1 MKRNMSNMN
10 NIMTRLFTVIM
21 LMMFSVGIQAQVKV
35 FYGENGDDSFKGG
48 KVGVKG
54 QTKPDEKNN
63 VTVTLI
69 VTPDKGYTITKKDI
83 KVYAILSA
91 SARATRGLEI
101 SKDLT
106 LDGDDPKDL
115 SAERTYT
122 VTLDANLGLWVKEA
136 TFTRKSDGAK
146 ATTIDFNLP
155 DGYYY
160 LGNQAGNNSVDP
172 YDPDDFGANFYMCP
186 AYSTNIDAKN
196 YLGGD
201 EAKPLITTFKSFS
214 DNNKNQGKTYSWAV
228 WYIEAVT
235 GDGNEGYFYIK
246 HRDSGKYLFA
256 NDNTDPAANR
266 RRVNLGPTFSPG
278 NDGDGMFKIQSDD
291 SGNTYYISSRTK
303 DNGDNKYLN
312 PSKAN
317 LDNLSATS
325 DNSNTGGILG
335 FWKEKTTNS
344 AWHFVPVRC
353 DVPEISYNII
363 NDEVTI
369 TGTEG
374 TTIYYTTDGLTDPNP
389 DEVGGSYPTQ
399 LYDPDNKPTISAK
412 TTIKAIA
419 TLTGY
424 ANSEVATATIYY
436 NLTVTLDPIS
446 SIYDGSSKSVTVSV
460 ADGLNPIENTKYEV
474 SYKKEDVVVS
484 ELIDAGTYTVIVSDK
499 EGDDEFV
506 SGSADFTIEP
516 AELYAVNLPEEP
528 LTYSGEAQSVSITS
542 VTAGDGTLV
551 VPSDDYTVS
560 GNEGTNVGDYT
571 ITVTAK
577 ENTNYTGSV
586 SNTFTISPKSLGN
599 GITPTEGI
607 TIDDI
612 TWTNDTYSN
621 PGIYFKETPLVEG
634 EEHDYT
640 VTTSGNATSKYYI
653 VTFTGAN
660 NFTGSVESKFV
671 NVDFYHNDAAT
682 CWASS
687 FVINSGEGAF
697 AIPDGYSAHIVTG
710 IDGTTVTAPSLTYV
724 PEGVPVI
731 LLADT
736 SSDADAKG
744 FTAQPISGDAPDTSG
759 NMLKFVTEDSEG
771 YDSGNESM
779 HFDTGEI
786 YLLYNGEFV
795 LNKEGDLAKGKVYL
809 DPSAPGAGS
818 TPAPA
823 RLAFL
828 GNPYTDIE
836 NVSFI
841 MKEQE
846 TDEKWYSLDG
856 CRLNGRPTKKGLYL
870 MNRKKVVIK

>member
-83 KVYAILSA
+83 KVYATLSA

-136 TFTRKSDGAK
+136 TFTRKIDGAK
-146 ATTIDFNLP
+146 NTPDYSGKYFIGTMNQT
-155 DGYYY
+155 DGYYLCPTEEY
-160 LGNQAGNNSVDP
+160 YSYDIQNDKYISEDNGNPFLTTYKCKSTSG
-172 YDPDDFGANFYMCP
+172 YDVSKALWIIEKHP
-186 AYSTNIDAKN
+186 SLN
-196 YLGGD
+196 Y
-201 EAKPLITTFKSFS
+201 
-214 DNNKNQGKTYSWAV
+214 Y
-228 WYIEAVT
+228 
-235 GDGNEGYFYIK
+235 YIK
-246 HRDSGKYLFA
+246 HA
-256 NDNTDPAANR
+256 N
-266 RRVNLGPTFSPG
+266 
-278 NDGDGMFKIQSDD
+278 
-291 SGNTYYISSRTK
+291 
-303 DNGDNKYLN
+303 DNKYLTYN
-312 PSKAN
+312 KA
-317 LDNLSATS
+317 LLS
-325 DNSNTGGILG
+325 DNKGRLRVHLEDSPANADYALFKIEYASASSSYDIISKYAEDNKIDPDQNQPRKYLNINKGNKQDLKGTNADVVNGVNVGGIIGLWRVG
-335 FWKEKTTNS
+335 S
-344 AWHFVPVRC
+344 AEPQATGRFFLEEAQCSTPI
-353 DVPEISYNII
+353 ISF
-363 NDEVTI
+363 DASTSEVTI
-369 TGTEG
+369 TSKTAGA
-374 TTIYYTTDGLTDPNP
+374 TIYYTIDGSAPDTSSSPYNP
-389 DEVGGSYPTQ
+389 E
-399 LYDPDNKPTISAK
+399 NKPTILE
-412 TTIKAIA
+412 TTIVKAIA
-419 TLTGY
+419 VKDNLDY
-424 ANSEVATATIYY
+424 SKSELATATIVV
-436 NLTVTLDPIS
+436 NPTITLTIPEGGYT
-446 SIYDGSSKSVTVSV
+446 YDGEEKVPVVASVVYD
-460 ADGLNPIENTKYEV
+460 ADSYTFDPSEYEV
-474 SYKKEDVVVS
+474 SYSDNTN
-484 ELIDAGTYTVIVSDK
+484 AGTATVTITGVAG
-499 EGDDEFV
+499 GDYFV
-506 SGSADFTIEP
+506 YGTTTFTIDP
-516 AELYAVNLPEEP
+516 AMLHEVTLSDEP
-528 LTYSGEAQSVSITS
+528 LNYNGESQSVSITS

-577 ENTNYTGSV
+577 ENTNYTGFV
-586 SNTFTISPKSLGN
+586 TNTFTISPKSLGN

-607 TIDDI
+607 TIADI
-612 TWTNDTYSN
+612 TRTNDTYSN
-621 PGIYFKETPLVEG
+621 PGIYFNGTALTEG
-634 EEHDYT
+634 GENHYT
-640 VTTSGNATSKYYI
+640 VTTSGGATSKYYI

-671 NVDFYHNDAAT
+671 NVDFYPNDAAT

-744 FTAQPISGDAPDTSG
+744 FAAQPISGDAPDTSG

-771 YDSGNESM
+771 YDSGSESK
-779 HFDTGEI
+779 HFDTGDI
-786 YLLYNGEFV
+786 YLLFNGEFV
-795 LNKEGDLAKGKVYL
+795 LNKEGNLAKGKVYL
-809 DPSAPGAGS
+809 DPNAPGAGS